1 MSNSTKAVAAALA
14 AADTT
19 YLPIPVS
26 DVDIAFGGKAMQI
39 LPPMTAIPEEFHN
52 DSNEWNRFVSDWFFG
67 GLKKYPV
74 PREGV
79 DFKLALRNL
88 ACVIGSFE
96 PKHEHKEAGAA
107 YLASLWFKSPN
118 GEPIKAKGA
127 Q

>member
-1 MSNSTKAVAAALA
+1 MS

-26 DVDIAFGGKAMQI
+26 DVDMAFGGKAMEI
-39 LPPMTAIPEEFHN
+39 LPPMDAIPAEFQRGN
-52 DSNEWNRFVSDWFFG
+52 SEWNRFISDWFFR
-67 GLKKYPV
+67 GLKTYPE

-79 DFKLALRNL
+79 DFELALKNL
-88 ACVIGSFE
+88 KCVIGSFE